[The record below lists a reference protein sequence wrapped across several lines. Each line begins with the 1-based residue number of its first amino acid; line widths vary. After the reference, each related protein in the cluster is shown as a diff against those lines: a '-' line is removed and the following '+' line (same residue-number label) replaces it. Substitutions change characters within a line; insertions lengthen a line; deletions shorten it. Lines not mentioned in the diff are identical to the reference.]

1 MFWGYRV
8 PRFTKN
14 IEKVS
19 ATSAIHRI
27 TYNMSNFFQSVRPP
41 TMTTEDGKPYTRSPE
56 VEAQIAETLHWSG
69 ADLLGKHKSLLNET
83 LVYHVRR
90 FRERDE
96 HLCGVLLHELAQRT
110 TRTVKAAMHGIDP
123 LGKADI
129 AMQVEVEV
137 LELAIAPEPSRQS
150 EFLEIAFTQAV
161 KRRALN
167 RREQFKGTVQGH
179 RGRYKPKPW
188 VNLDEHDKERR
199 RPLEFA
205 PDSRNGPESAVAAFQ
220 DEQFREQAYE
230 IVRAALEGEDDRLML
245 GFRLHVVDRWP
256 LWSAD
261 PKVPTVARHFS
272 LTRGQAKY
280 LFEKTRKIIDEVLSA
295 YVAGKRM
302 TARAG
307 VQK

>member
-19 ATSAIHRI
+19 ATSAIRRI
-27 TYNMSNFFQSVRPP
+27 TYTMSNFFQSVRPL

-56 VEAQIAETLHWSG
+56 VEAQIAETLHWSD

-110 TRTVKAAMHGIDP
+110 TRTVKAAMHGIDR
-123 LGKADI
+123 LGKIDI

-150 EFLEIAFTQAV
+150 EFLEITFTTSARPNTYS
-161 KRRALN
+161 KRPGKLSTKCSAH
-167 RREQFKGTVQGH
+167 TS
-179 RGRYKPKPW
+179 PA
-188 VNLDEHDKERR
+188 KE
-199 RPLEFA
+199 
-205 PDSRNGPESAVAAFQ
+205 
-220 DEQFREQAYE
+220 
-230 IVRAALEGEDDRLML
+230 
-245 GFRLHVVDRWP
+245 
-256 LWSAD
+256 
-261 PKVPTVARHFS
+261 
-272 LTRGQAKY
+272 
-280 LFEKTRKIIDEVLSA
+280 
-295 YVAGKRM
+295 
-302 TARAG
+302 
-307 VQK
+307 